1 MRIANPFRRDD
12 QGGGIPSPLLL
23 VAAVGAAFLIVRL
36 ADVLLMVFAS
46 VLLAMLISAIA
57 QPLQTRARLG
67 RSVALATVLVLLLA
81 IAAAL
86 LWLFGAQ
93 MADQIANLKVLLPR
107 SWRAFEGQMAQTDVG
122 RLVLNQVRSAKWPDN
137 VLLTLAARFVGNV
150 ASALVFGVVTF
161 AGAIYL
167 AFHPETYGGGLL
179 RLIPGPS
186 RKRAAEV
193 MDACRRALTQWLVG
207 QTLSM
212 IFVAALTSVGL
223 WLAGVPSPF
232 ALGLLAGL
240 GHAVPVVGPWVTAS
254 PGLLIA
260 AAQGPQTFVIVFLIY
275 LVVSQIEANVLMPL
289 ILRRMS
295 EVPMAVT
302 LFAVI
307 AMGVLFGSLGVLL
320 ATPLAVLA
328 YVLVRTVY
336 VEDVLGERSGPD
348 PAEPP
353 RSRIA

>member
-1 MRIANPFRRDD
+1 MLI
-12 QGGGIPSPLLL
+12 
-23 VAAVGAAFLIVRL
+23 AAVGAAFLIVRL
-36 ADVLLMVFAS
+36 ADVLLLIFAS
-46 VLLAMLISAIA
+46 ALLAMLMSAIA
-57 QPLQTRARLG
+57 RPLQTRARLP
-67 RSVALATVLVLLLA
+67 RPVALIAVLAMLLA
-81 IAAAL
+81 VGAAL

-93 MADQIANLKVLLPR
+93 MADQLANLRVLLPR
-107 SWRAFEGQMAQTDVG
+107 SWRAFEGQLAQTDVG
-122 RLVLNQVRSAKWPDN
+122 RFALNQLRSAKWPDN
-137 VLLTLAARFVGNV
+137 FLLALATRFVGNV
-150 ASALVFGVVTF
+150 ASALVFGVVTL

-167 AFHPETYGGGLL
+167 AFHPETYAGGLL
-179 RLIPGPS
+179 KLVPEPHRRRS
-186 RKRAAEV
+186 AAV
-193 MDACRRALTQWLVG
+193 MEACRRALTQWLVG

-240 GHAVPVVGPWVTAS
+240 GHAVPVIGPWVTAS
-254 PGLLIA
+254 PGLLVA
-260 AAQGPQTFVIVFLIY
+260 AAQGPQTLAIVFLIY

-289 ILRRMS
+289 ILRQMS

-307 AMGVLFGSLGVLL
+307 AMGLLFGSLGVLL

-336 VEDVLGERSGPD
+336 IEDVLGDRPEPG
-348 PAEPP
+348 AAVEPP
-353 RSRIA
+353 RSWIA